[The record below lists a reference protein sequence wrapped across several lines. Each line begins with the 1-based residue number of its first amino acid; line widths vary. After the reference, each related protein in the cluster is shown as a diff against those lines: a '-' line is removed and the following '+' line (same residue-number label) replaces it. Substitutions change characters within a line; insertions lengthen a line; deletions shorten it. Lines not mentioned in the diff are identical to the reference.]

1 MGATHVKVGLRSMAG
16 ANGSFE
22 ADFLVDTD
30 ANDCLARAS
39 ALRGI
44 GIESVV
50 TRAYELA
57 DGTTH
62 EYLFGLAQIE
72 VCDEII
78 AGRVFSDLKE
88 PSRFLALQLS
98 NPQA

>member
-62 EYLFGLAQIE
+62 EYLFGSLP
-72 VCDEII
+72 
-78 AGRVFSDLKE
+78 R
-88 PSRFLALQLS
+88 SRCAMRSLQGECFRT
-98 NPQA
+98 